1 MDWTIHWTQNCTD
14 QNTCIMANITNAKKV
29 ISVSVLS
36 FVTACIS
43 SSLDRCVFKNDA
55 RLRKPFP
62 LLIRF
67 SDTGEAPENLN
78 AAPEDLNA
86 TLEDP

>member
-1 MDWTIHWTQNCTD
+1 MVRFTD
-14 QNTCIMANITNAKKV
+14 PY
-29 ISVSVLS
+29 LE
-36 FVTACIS
+36 
-43 SSLDRCVFKNDA
+43 SLIWRTGTVRVFKNDT

-86 TLEDP
+86 APEDP

>member
-1 MDWTIHWTQNCTD
+1 MQ
-14 QNTCIMANITNAKKV
+14 
-29 ISVSVLS
+29 S
-36 FVTACIS
+36 FIDTV
-43 SSLDRCVFKNDA
+43 RVFKNDT

-86 TLEDP
+86 APEDP

>member
-1 MDWTIHWTQNCTD
+1 MVRI
-14 QNTCIMANITNAKKV
+14 
-29 ISVSVLS
+29 
-36 FVTACIS
+36 
-43 SSLDRCVFKNDA
+43 FKNDA

-86 TLEDP
+86 TPEDPLTKFGKRGAGNSRNLVHWVVKSVEISWNQLKSASRNQ